1 MPTGINTCTCN
12 NRDYNLTKVQNTQRQ
27 CVPQLLSMK
36 MRNRYAHWTI
46 NIDSPHIY
54 SSSTVN
60 LTLLWIKNHN
70 VKLCLILNA
79 RCSTASKDA
88 IPQGRES
95 REEFRHYTTT
105 FTRQPFLYRCRVI
118 LGLWFLYVKYYAV
131 HKTSTKCSVNNAKCL
146 LNNICATLFHNF
158 VTTHVV
164 VTSLFEK
171 DRCRYF

>member
-36 MRNRYAHWTI
+36 MQNRYAHWTI
-46 NIDSPHIY
+46 NIDSRHIY

-70 VKLCLILNA
+70 AKLCLILNA

-95 REEFRHYTTT
+95 REEFRHYYADESKLHYYIYKAAIFVSLPSDPGTLVSVC
-105 FTRQPFLYRCRVI
+105 QI
-118 LGLWFLYVKYYAV
+118 L
-131 HKTSTKCSVNNAKCL
+131 C
-146 LNNICATLFHNF
+146 CA
-158 VTTHVV
+158 
-164 VTSLFEK
+164 
-171 DRCRYF
+171 